1 MTKSECAEN
10 TVYFG
15 HKKSATYHTAQLST
29 TQPLDLIDVFIL
41 VDIVYTHI

>member
-29 TQPLDLIDVFIL
+29 TQPLDLGNVLVFVHL
-41 VDIVYTHI
+41 L